1 MPRHHAQ
8 NSHSSHMKNN
18 AAGNRPATSDFS
30 RAQATERYSGARR
43 KRGRRRGLKVFLI
56 TIVVIAA
63 LGCTAAFAFM
73 ARFSGS
79 FGMSGDSALHGTLT
93 EATSGDPFYMV
104 LIGVDKDEARAE
116 GSEYGS
122 ADSAYRTDTILLA
135 RVDPTEKQ
143 VTLVSIHRDTLIDFG
158 SYGKQKINSAYSIG
172 SERKEAGEEGVSG
185 ASYTVE
191 TISKFAGVPI
201 AHYAEIDLD
210 QFISVVDTIGGVE
223 VNVPVDV
230 YDPEYTGADIKAG
243 VQTLDGD
250 QALKLCRARHAYDKY
265 GAGDYYRTANQ
276 RMVLGAILKKALSG
290 NPFTLLATLN
300 TASNS
305 VSTDITGIELMLLG
319 ARFVGFDMST
329 NLYSALEPTT
339 SSYEGGIWYERVD
352 EAKWQTM
359 MSRVG
364 QGLPPYEDSSEDPTA
379 GVAGLT
385 N

>member
-8 NSHSSHMKNN
+8 NSHNSHMKNN

-319 ARFVGFDMST
+319 ARFVGFNMST

-379 GVAGLT
+379 GVAALA

>member
-143 VTLVSIHRDTLIDFG
+143 VTLVSIHRDTLLDGG

-243 VQTLDGD
+243 VQTLNGD

>member
-18 AAGNRPATSDFS
+18 PVGNRPATSDFS

-56 TIVVIAA
+56 IIVVIAA

-243 VQTLDGD
+243 VQTLNGD

>member
-56 TIVVIAA
+56 TLVVIAA

-243 VQTLDGD
+243 VQTLNGD

-379 GVAGLT
+379 GVAA
-385 N
+385 NAN

>member
-56 TIVVIAA
+56 AIVVIAA

-116 GSEYGS
+116 GNEYGS

-143 VTLVSIHRDTLIDFG
+143 VTLVSIHRDTLIGFG

-210 QFISVVDTIGGVE
+210 QFISVVDTTGGVE

-243 VQTLDGD
+243 VQTLNGD

-379 GVAGLT
+379 GVAALA

>member
-18 AAGNRPATSDFS
+18 AAGNRLATSDFS

-243 VQTLDGD
+243 VQTLNGD

-379 GVAGLT
+379 GVAALA

>member
-243 VQTLDGD
+243 VQTLNGD